1 MKVLRRCL
9 TVPLSRDAAWELFTA
24 TGERRWAPGWDPRFP
39 EGDDDRTPGTVFVTV
54 HGTQETTWVVVTSQP
69 GERIAYARVSSEGT
83 AGTVEV
89 ICDAAGPEKTEV
101 TVTYRLTALTSA
113 GQHHLARF
121 SDDFSVRSTAGKPPS
136 WLPSPEARQVG

>member
-39 EGDDDRTPGTVFVTV
+39 EGDDDRTPGAVFVTV

-101 TVTYRLTALTSA
+101 TVTYRLTALTSE

-121 SDDFSVRSTAGKPPS
+121 SDDFEREIDGWQAAIVAALS
-136 WLPSPEARQVG
+136 